1 MRTTRRDRSR
11 QAGFAYVWLLLGIAA
26 MGLGLVQVVEVASQ
40 ATQRARERELLFI
53 GQQFRQA
60 FESYQ
65 QASPDPRAR
74 ELPPSLEA
82 LLADRRTGQLRRH
95 LRRIYV
101 DPMTGKAEWGLVRA
115 GAFVTGVHS
124 LSSQR
129 PIKQDNF
136 EPDDAALAGK
146 QRYAQWVFGVPVLA
160 AAASAVAPG
169 ASAVQGSR

>member
-1 MRTTRRDRSR
+1 MRTTRQGR
-11 QAGFAYVWLLLGIAA
+11 QRLAGFAYVWLLLGIAA

-101 DPMTGKAEWGLVRA
+101 DPMTGKAEWGLVHA
-115 GAFVTGVHS
+115 GSFVTGVHS

-136 EPDDAALAGK
+136 GPDDAALAGK

-169 ASAVQGSR
+169 ASAVQVFR